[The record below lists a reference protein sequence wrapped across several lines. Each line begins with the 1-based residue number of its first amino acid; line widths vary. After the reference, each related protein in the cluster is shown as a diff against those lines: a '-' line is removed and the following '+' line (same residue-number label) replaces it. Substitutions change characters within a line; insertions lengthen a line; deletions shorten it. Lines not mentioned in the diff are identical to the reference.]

1 MFVDEAVLDLSQSIN
16 RSSFWSDGLVPT
28 LTTTCG
34 SIFVPTFGAYLSG
47 RQCLALQGLNP
58 HVLDLTDQS
67 EDNLHK
73 LAGNAMSVP
82 VIGTVI
88 YAAVSQLCASPGSA

>member
-1 MFVDEAVLDLSQSIN
+1 MFIDKAILDMSQSIN
-16 RSSFWSDGLVPT
+16 RSSFRSDGLVPT

-34 SIFVPTFGAYLSG
+34 SLFVPKYGAYLSG

-58 HVLDLTDQS
+58 HILNLTGLS
-67 EDNLHK
+67 EDNLHE

-82 VIGTVI
+82 VIRTVM
-88 YAAVSQLCASPGSA
+88 YAAVSQLRASPSPA